1 MEVVIKMPYVVRVDR
16 QGRLVLPIEIR
27 RSLGVVQGGSII
39 LREKNNRIFI
49 DINGELEKKVDQW
62 KEKLKNMNIEVKA
75 LELRESKWVSED
87 WMRRKLGIRA

>member
-75 LELRESKWVSED
+75 LELRESKWVNED
-87 WMRRKLGIRA
+87 WMRKKLGIRA